1 MNKNNI
7 KETICLA
14 FWDAVEDHPYAS
26 IASFVSL
33 GTLFLMLL
41 STSPILTAL
50 MLILVFLV
58 VFLVAPTVLIISF
71 IHHYCQYKR
80 SGFDD

>member
-7 KETICLA
+7 KETIRLA
-14 FWDAVEDHPYAS
+14 FWDTVEDHPYAS

-33 GTLFLMLL
+33 GTLFVMLL
-41 STSPILTAL
+41 RTSPILTAL
-50 MLILVFLV
+50 MLILVFLIS
-58 VFLVAPTVLIISF
+58 PIVLIISF

-80 SGFDD
+80 SSFDD